1 VVNKVYSPLLI
12 IGLWVWIFLILVGE
26 MALSRV
32 EKELFEEKFKGVYAR
47 LDANFDIINA
57 SLHNIE
63 NNFGKRL
70 NDVEHKVD
78 GIDKDLIEY
87 RVVKKYPKIAVI
99 ILAVSVLLFLFSISS
114 TISANQKL
122 KVLNNSSELYQ
133 KSNSNG

>member
-1 VVNKVYSPLLI
+1 
-12 IGLWVWIFLILVGE
+12 